1 MAPKIY
7 LGKTNEITE
16 IIKIKSLWENSQGLF
31 EKYESVLAFVC
42 KNLEFRLNQTV
53 SLTLSLMFLRLRIH
67 RSYVLTVPSARRLL
81 LDP

>member
-42 KNLEFRLNQTV
+42 KKFRIPAQ
-53 SLTLSLMFLRLRIH
+53 SDRKSDPF
-67 RSYVLTVPSARRLL
+67 SYKRH
-81 LDP
+81 

>member
-1 MAPKIY
+1 MDPKIY

-16 IIKIKSLWENSQGLF
+16 IIKIKASGKIPRGFL

-53 SLTLSLMFLRLRIH
+53 SLTPF
-67 RSYVLTVPSARRLL
+67 SYKRH
-81 LDP
+81 

>member
-16 IIKIKSLWENSQGLF
+16 IINIKSLWENSQGLF

-53 SLTLSLMFLRLRIH
+53 SLTLSLINDIDFFCFC
-67 RSYVLTVPSARRLL
+67 V
-81 LDP
+81 